1 MNIADRLNRIPPY
14 VFAEVGARIR
24 DKRAAGVDVINLGI
38 GSPDQPPPQCIID
51 AMSRAAQEPANHRY
65 PSYVGSP
72 ELRSAMVAYYSRRF
86 GVDLD
91 ADTEVL
97 PILGSKDG
105 IAHIAWTL
113 VDEGD
118 LVLIPDPGYPPYTSG
133 TKLAGGECHYLSLTA
148 DNDFLPDLEGV
159 PADVY
164 ERASAMWINYPNN
177 PTGAVAPLSFY
188 QQLVEYASRHDFV
201 VLSDNP
207 YADVTFDGYRAPS
220 FLEAEGARDVGVEF
234 NSLSKTYNM
243 AGWRIGMTVGNAD
256 VIRALTRVKT
266 NVDTGIFYPLQ
277 AGAIAALEGPQEWL
291 AERNATYQA
300 RRDTFVD
307 GLRRLDFS
315 FEVPKASL
323 YVWARVPAGWTSAGL
338 SDHLLEDA
346 GVWITPGTFYG
357 PSGEGYVRLS
367 LTVSRERIEE
377 ACERIAESL
386 ERGDVS

>member
-1 MNIADRLNRIPPY
+1 MNIAERLNRIPPY

-24 DKRAAGVDVINLGI
+24 EQQASGVDVINLGI
-38 GSPDQPPPQCIID
+38 GSPDQPPPPFIVD
-51 AMSRAAQEPANHRY
+51 AMTDAAQEPANHRY

-72 ELRSAMVAYYSRRF
+72 ELRSAMAGYYRRRF
-86 GVDLD
+86 GVELD
-91 ADTEVL
+91 ADREVL

-113 VDEGD
+113 VDQGD
-118 LVLIPDPGYPPYTSG
+118 LVLVPDPGYPPYTSG
-133 TKLAGGECHYLSLTA
+133 TRLAGGDCYYVPLIAE
-148 DNDFLPDLEGV
+148 NDFLPDLQAV

-164 ERASAMWINYPNN
+164 ERAVAMWINYPNN

-188 QQLVEYASRHDFV
+188 QQLVEYAARYDFV

-207 YADVTFDGYRAPS
+207 YADVTFDSYRAPS
-220 FLEAEGARDVGVEF
+220 FLQAAGACDVGVEF

-243 AGWRIGMTVGNAD
+243 AGWRIGMAVGNAEI
-256 VIRALTRVKT
+256 IRALTRVKT

-291 AERNATYQA
+291 VERNGMYQA
-300 RRDTFVD
+300 RRDAFVD
-307 GLRRLDFS
+307 ALRRLDFS
-315 FEVPKASL
+315 FEVPRASL
-323 YVWARVPAGWTSAGL
+323 YMWARVPAGWTSAAL
-338 SDHLLEDA
+338 SDHLFEEA

-377 ACERIAESL
+377 ACERIGRNL
-386 ERGDVS
+386 DRGERS